1 MDDIEFELGPSEPK
15 RPRVGRQPRD
25 ILDTIEQDTQCDAQR
40 KNLRSALLRLGELRT
55 FQDIAFSTL
64 FKNQALAVAGLIAS
78 DSRSG
83 VLLVLER
90 CVCGRLCP
98 QQEQEAPVVVPCL
111 QCRKPTECGRPHR
124 WCTRNCTPYS
134 RRRVFL
140 VPRVGTRPATSVG
153 DYFSLRNTCEA
164 PSAVCC
170 RARFCRY
177 PLCRTCSG
185 AA

>member
-15 RPRVGRQPRD
+15 RPRVGRQSRD

-90 CVCGRLCP
+90 CVCGSVS
-98 QQEQEAPVVVPCL
+98 QQQAAPVVVPCL
-111 QCRKPTECGRPHR
+111 QCR
-124 WCTRNCTPYS
+124 
-134 RRRVFL
+134 
-140 VPRVGTRPATSVG
+140 
-153 DYFSLRNTCEA
+153 
-164 PSAVCC
+164 
-170 RARFCRY
+170 
-177 PLCRTCSG
+177 
-185 AA
+185 